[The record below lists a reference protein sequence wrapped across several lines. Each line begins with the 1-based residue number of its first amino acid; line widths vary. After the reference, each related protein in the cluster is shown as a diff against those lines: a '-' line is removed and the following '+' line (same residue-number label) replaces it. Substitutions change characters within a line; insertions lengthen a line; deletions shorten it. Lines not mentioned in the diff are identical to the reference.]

1 MSRGLEAFAGF
12 VAGLFAMEY
21 FDITG
26 WLAHKLVRWS
36 VRLRYREPER
46 LAAREEELAALIN
59 DLPRLFRLPT
69 AIGFASTAVVCSLM
83 RHRRARR
90 ETYPRLSPG
99 ERAVAALRGPG
110 LVLAP
115 ALVLFGLEFAVAA
128 SLISGFG
135 VSSLAVAALAG
146 LVMGLAAGLLAVVEV
161 LAAPRLAAGLAS
173 GLTLG
178 LLITLGGHSAA
189 GFVCGLCLGTGFG
202 LGIAFAAGSTV
213 RFSSRI
219 IGIALP
225 GLLSL
230 IFIAAFV
237 VLMNGGDPLNGGS
250 LPKGFWWVA
259 GSWLTFGSAAG
270 CVAGIANSVAGSGR
284 TRHPRSS
291 QPSPFPGTQDPITS
305 ADILR
310 S

>member
-1 MSRGLEAFAGF
+1 VSRGIEALAGF
-12 VAGLFAMEY
+12 IVGLFAMEY

-36 VRLRYREPER
+36 VRLRYRQPER

-69 AIGFASTAVVCSLM
+69 ALGFVSAAVGCGLM

-90 ETYPRLSPG
+90 ERYLRPSPG
-99 ERAVAALRGPG
+99 TRARAALYRQG

-115 ALVLFGLEFAVAA
+115 VLTLFGIEYAVAA
-128 SLISGFG
+128 SLISRSG
-135 VSSLAVAALAG
+135 VSSLAQAGLAG
-146 LVMGLAAGLLAVVEV
+146 LVMGLAAGLLAIVEA
-161 LAAPRLAAGLAS
+161 LARPRLAAGLAS
-173 GLTLG
+173 GLALG
-178 LLITLGGHSAA
+178 LLITLGVHSVVGTAS
-189 GFVCGLCLGTGFG
+189 GFGVGAGFG
-202 LGIAFAAGSTV
+202 LGIAFAASTV
-213 RFSSRI
+213 RFRSRI
-219 IGIALP
+219 SSIVLT

-237 VLMNGGDPLNGGS
+237 VLMNSGPLHTAN
-250 LPKGFWWVA
+250 PPTEFWWAA
-259 GSWLTFGSAAG
+259 GRWLTCGSAAG
-270 CVAGIANSVAGSGR
+270 CVAGMASSAAGFGR
-284 TRHPRSS
+284 GHHPRSP
-291 QPSPFPGTQDPITS
+291 QPSLLPSAQDPITS